1 MDELLHRVM
10 PHSQEAEQAVLGAM
24 LIDSRCVP
32 EVISKLRA
40 TDFYLETN
48 RNIYET
54 ILAMFNYSEV
64 IDPVTV
70 LEKMR
75 QSGDA
80 AESTPRYLVELMN
93 ITPTAT
99 NVMEYAAVV
108 ADRSLLRA
116 VAETSG
122 EISDLVHSG
131 GGTADEVLEV
141 AEKRIYDLRKGRTTS
156 GLEPIGPVLKRV
168 YDKVLEAEKRGSD
181 IPGITTGLPDLD
193 QAIKGLNDSDLIFIA
208 SRPGMGKTS
217 IALNITLSAAKSSGK
232 SVAIFSLE
240 MAREQLAMR
249 LLSSVSH
256 VDSEKLKTGRGISKE
271 EWSQLVR
278 AAADISRSKI
288 YLNDN
293 PSISVSEMNAQ
304 CRQVSDLGLIVIDY
318 LQLMNSAGGQGGYNQ
333 NRVQVVSEISRF
345 LKIMAKEHNVP
356 VICLSQLSREVE
368 KREDKR
374 PRLADLRESGSIEQ
388 DADIVMGLFREGY
401 YDKGAENPNA
411 AECIILKNRHGDTKT
426 VPLLWQPQYTT
437 YVSTVLDKRYDDPA

>member
-10 PHSQEAEQAVLGAM
+10 PHSLEAEQAVLGAM

-32 EVISKLRA
+32 EVISKLKA
-40 TDFYLETN
+40 ADFYLETN

-54 ILAMFNYSEV
+54 ILTMFNYSEA

-75 QSGDA
+75 LNGEA
-80 AESTPRYLVELMN
+80 TESTPRYLVELMN
-93 ITPTAT
+93 ITPTTT
-99 NVMEYAAVV
+99 NVMEYASVV
-108 ADRSLLRA
+108 SDRSLLRA
-116 VAETSG
+116 VAETAG
-122 EISDLVHSG
+122 EITDIVHAG

-156 GLEPIGPVLKRV
+156 ELEPIGPVLKRV
-168 YDKVLEAEKRGSD
+168 YDKVLEAEKHGSD

-193 QAIKGLNDSDLIFIA
+193 HAIKGLNDSDLIFIA

-232 SVAIFSLE
+232 AVAIFSLE

-256 VDSEKLKTGRGISKE
+256 VDGEKLKTGRGITKE
-271 EWSQLVR
+271 EWNQLIR
-278 AAADISRSKI
+278 SAADISRSKI

-293 PSISVSEMNAQ
+293 PTLTVSEMNAQ
-304 CRQVSDLGLIVIDY
+304 CRQVPDLGLIVIDY
-318 LQLMNSAGGQGGYNQ
+318 LQLMSSAGGQVGYNQ

-374 PRLADLRESGSIEQ
+374 PRLSDLRESGSIEQ

-401 YDKGAENPNA
+401 YDKGAENPNS
-411 AECIILKNRHGDTKT
+411 AECIILKNRHGDTRT
-426 VPLLWQPQYTT
+426 VSLLWQPQYTT
-437 YVSTVLDKRYDDPA
+437 YTSLDKRHDVEY